1 MLLVF
6 HVKLIRDRCL
16 CRRIGGKV
24 ANSTCTSILVDSD
37 CEEEI
42 NRKVSAS
49 RKRRLSSC
57 LPDDDDRPEEV
68 NFLTNLNN

>member
-1 MLLVF
+1 M
-6 HVKLIRDRCL
+6 
-16 CRRIGGKV
+16 

-42 NRKVSAS
+42 SRKVSTS

-68 NFLTNLNN
+68 NFLTDLKD